1 MNLEKDT
8 APTGLYNYLPK
19 SQRRTAWQKKTGRRG
34 IGTLKEGLLKKVGYS
49 ASASV
54 TRRHAAVK
62 RAVKKYG
69 RTSTI
74 RKLNAVAVY
83 TRKRAPKTSRKFKAD
98 MKFAQKMRGGATKE
112 ELETFLAEVEAAQSA
127 DGEKKENDDKIPSEI
142 VARPEFIKRAR
153 KLGVTTEKWTG
164 DTMKEGTT
172 NYGDLI
178 NAIGQAIDLLST

>member
-1 MNLEKDT
+1 MNLEKDV

-98 MKFAQKMRGGATKE
+98 MKFAQKLKGGVFGKPEKIETAIAQVDRGILANQKDLSEAPASQKMINRARG
-112 ELETFLAEVEAAQSA
+112 LGAEVPKGANLGEVRYALEEAQDTSMGA
-127 DGEKKENDDKIPSEI
+127 ENLMGLKN
-142 VARPEFIKRAR
+142 KQ
-153 KLGVTTEKWTG
+153 W
-164 DTMKEGTT
+164 
-172 NYGDLI
+172 
-178 NAIGQAIDLLST
+178 

>member
-19 SQRRTAWQKKTGRRG
+19 TRRRTAWQRKTGLKG
-34 IGTLKEGLLKKVGYS
+34 IGPLKKGLLKKVGYS
-49 ASASV
+49 PSASA

-69 RTSTI
+69 RASTI

-98 MKFAQKMRGGATKE
+98 MKFAQKMKGGVGTVQ
-112 ELETFLAEVEAAQSA
+112 ELQELLNRIDKKQLEISGNPAYGSTDPAVVRAYDTLRKDAE
-127 DGEKKENDDKIPSEI
+127 G
-142 VARPEFIKRAR
+142 
-153 KLGVTTEKWTG
+153 LGVVVERGVNLGNLRTAVEVAHQKA
-164 DTMKEGTT
+164 M
-172 NYGDLI
+172 NLP
-178 NAIGQAIDLLST
+178 Q